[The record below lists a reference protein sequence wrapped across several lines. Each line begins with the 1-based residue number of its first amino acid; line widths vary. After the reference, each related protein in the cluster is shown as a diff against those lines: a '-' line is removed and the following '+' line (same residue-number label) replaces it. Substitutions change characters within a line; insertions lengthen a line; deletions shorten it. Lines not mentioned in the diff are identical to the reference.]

1 MDRGAW
7 RATVHAVA
15 KSWRGLSMSKMEY
28 WENYFFLGPT
38 LKTECELARGNVE
51 LLPPDKIRAF

>member
-1 MDRGAW
+1 
-7 RATVHAVA
+7 
-15 KSWRGLSMSKMEY
+15 MSKMEY
-28 WENYFFLGPT
+28 WENYSFLGPT